1 MAKWR
6 MIPSAEGPFKGLDV
20 MARYCFG
27 LLYDRYQ
34 LSSQKHE
41 EGDSRF
47 TERRT
52 VRVCDV
58 FPDSPGLR
66 HDTSTATM
74 AFAFCVYKQ
83 SDLAREMGC
92 TDRTV
97 RRCLDDLRH
106 VGLIETK
113 REGYNGALRFFFPV
127 AVSRYFNPPED
138 LRE

>member
-1 MAKWR
+1 

-34 LSSQKHE
+34 LSSQKHK

-83 SDLAREMGC
+83 SDLDVYKRQLRDFEPSFSAATPSYSENKA
-92 TDRTV
+92 V
-97 RRCLDDLRH
+97 R
-106 VGLIETK
+106 
-113 REGYNGALRFFFPV
+113 P
-127 AVSRYFNPPED
+127 S
-138 LRE
+138 